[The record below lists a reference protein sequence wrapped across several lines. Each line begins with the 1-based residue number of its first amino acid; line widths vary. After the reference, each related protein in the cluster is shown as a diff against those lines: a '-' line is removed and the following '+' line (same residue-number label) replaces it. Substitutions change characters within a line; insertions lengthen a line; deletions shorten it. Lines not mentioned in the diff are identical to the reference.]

1 MSGGPYK
8 PPRQPAAITPPEEGL
23 QPPWLMS
30 FADFVSCLLACFV
43 LLFSMV
49 SLDQDKFQKII
60 GSIPG
65 HANLDLQ
72 APQPVERGMTPESA
86 DPARSPNYLLTL
98 LKASF
103 AKDPKLADLGLT
115 GNHDRVVVSLPVN
128 SLIAELGEGG
138 GTKKD
143 GLLFALGGALRAFPN
158 EIMVQGQ
165 GVAASDAD
173 RWGKLFLLTQLS
185 ATAIEQAGVAGPI
198 PVRTELDPG
207 DATAMQVNVIITAR
221 AADTAD

>member
-1 MSGGPYK
+1 VT
-8 PPRQPAAITPPEEGL
+8 PASRPTQLSPIVPPEEGL

-49 SLDQDKFQKII
+49 SIDKEKFQKIV

-65 HANLDLQ
+65 HERLDLQ

-86 DPARSPNYLLTL
+86 EDGRSPNYLLSL

-103 AKDPKLADLGLT
+103 AKDPKLADLGLR
-115 GNHDRVVVSLPVN
+115 GDHDHVIVTLPTS

-138 GTKKD
+138 GGNK
-143 GLLFALGGALRAFPN
+143 GGMLFALGGALRNLPN
-158 EIMVQGQ
+158 EMRVQGT
-165 GVAASDAD
+165 GVAASDAE
-173 RWGKLFLLTQLS
+173 RWGKLFLLTQMS
-185 ATAIEQAGVAGPI
+185 AAALEQAGVAGPI
-198 PVRTELDPG
+198 PVRTELAPG
-207 DATAMQVNVIITAR
+207 DAGAMQVNVIITAR
-221 AADTAD
+221 AAP

>member
-1 MSGGPYK
+1 VNSLK
-8 PPRQPAAITPPEEGL
+8 PNQPKAITPPEEGL

-49 SLDQDKFQKII
+49 SLDKDKFQKLI

-65 HANLDLQ
+65 HANLDFQ
-72 APQPVERGMTPESA
+72 APQPVERGMIAESA

-103 AKDPKLADLGLT
+103 AKDPKLADLGLS
-115 GNHDRVVVSLPVN
+115 GNHDRVIVSLPVN
-128 SLIAELGEGG
+128 SLIAELGDGG
-138 GTKKD
+138 GTRKD
-143 GLLFALGGALRAFPN
+143 GVLFALAGALRAFPN
-158 EIMVQGQ
+158 EILVQGR
-165 GVAASDAD
+165 GVKAGDAD

-185 ATAIEQAGVAGPI
+185 AAAIEQAGVPGPI
-198 PVRTELDPG
+198 PVRTELAPG

-221 AADTAD
+221 AADTTD

>member
-1 MSGGPYK
+1 MSVAPFK
-8 PPRQPAAITPPEEGL
+8 PLQPKTITPPEEGL

-49 SLDQDKFQKII
+49 SLDKDKFQKII

-65 HANLDLQ
+65 RANLDLQ

-86 DPARSPNYLLTL
+86 EPARSPNYLLSL

-103 AKDPKLADLGLT
+103 AKDPKLANLGLS
-115 GNHDRVVVSLPVN
+115 GDHDRVIVSLPVN
-128 SLIAELGEGG
+128 SLIAELGDGG
-138 GTKKD
+138 GTRKD

-165 GVAASDAD
+165 GVSASDAD

-185 ATAIEQAGVAGPI
+185 AAAIEQAGVAGPI
-198 PVRTELDPG
+198 PARTELAPG

>member
-1 MSGGPYK
+1 MNPSK
-8 PPRQPAAITPPEEGL
+8 PHQPKAITPPEEGL

-49 SLDQDKFQKII
+49 SLDKDKFQKII

-65 HANLDLQ
+65 RANLDLQ
-72 APQPVERGMTPESA
+72 APQPVERGMIPESA
-86 DPARSPNYLLTL
+86 EPARSPNYLLTL

-103 AKDPKLADLGLT
+103 AKDPKLANLGLA
-115 GNHDRVVVSLPVN
+115 GDGDRVMVSLPVN
-128 SLIAELGEGG
+128 SLLAELTEGG

-143 GLLFALGGALRAFPN
+143 GVLFALGGALRAFPN
-158 EIMVQGQ
+158 EIKVQGR

-185 ATAIEQAGVAGPI
+185 ATAIEQAGVEGPI
-198 PVRTELDPG
+198 PAHTE
-207 DATAMQVNVIITAR
+207 
-221 AADTAD
+221 

>member
-1 MSGGPYK
+1 MSSGPYK

-49 SLDQDKFQKII
+49 SLDKDKFQKII

-65 HANLDLQ
+65 RANLDLQ
-72 APQPVERGMTPESA
+72 APQLVERGMTPESA
-86 DPARSPNYLLTL
+86 EPARSPNYLLTL
-98 LKASF
+98 LKGSF
-103 AKDPKLADLGLT
+103 AKDPKLANLGLT
-115 GNHDRVVVSLPVN
+115 GNHDRVIVSLPVN
-128 SLIAELGEGG
+128 RLIAELGEGG
-138 GTKKD
+138 GSKKD

-158 EIMVQGQ
+158 EIMVQGR
-165 GVAASDAD
+165 GVAASDVD

>member
-1 MSGGPYK
+1 MNALK
-8 PPRQPAAITPPEEGL
+8 PNQPKAITPPEEGL

-49 SLDQDKFQKII
+49 SLDKEKFRQII

-65 HANLDLQ
+65 RASLDLQ
-72 APQPVERGMTPESA
+72 APQPVERGMTPEISE
-86 DPARSPNYLLTL
+86 PARSPNYLLTL

-103 AKDPKLADLGLT
+103 AKDPKLARLGLA
-115 GNHDRVVVSLPVN
+115 GDGDRVIVSLPV
-128 SLIAELGEGG
+128 SGLIAELGNGG
-138 GTKKD
+138 GAKKD

-165 GVAASDAD
+165 GIAAGDAD

-198 PVRTELDPG
+198 PARTELDPG
-207 DATAMQVNVIITAR
+207 GGNAMQVNVIITAR
-221 AADTAD
+221 AADSAD

>member
-1 MSGGPYK
+1 MNALK
-8 PPRQPAAITPPEEGL
+8 PHQPKATTPPEEGL

-49 SLDQDKFQKII
+49 SLDKDKFEKII

-65 HANLDLQ
+65 RANLDLQ
-72 APQPVERGMTPESA
+72 APQPVERGMTAESSE
-86 DPARSPNYLLTL
+86 PARSPNYLLTL

-103 AKDPKLADLGLT
+103 AKDPKLASLGLS
-115 GNHDRVVVSLPVN
+115 GDPDRVIVTLPVDK
-128 SLIAELGEGG
+128 LIAELGDGG

-158 EIMVQGQ
+158 EIMVQGR

-173 RWGKLFLLTQLS
+173 RWGKVFLLTQLS
-185 ATAIEQAGVAGPI
+185 AAAIEQAGVAGPI

-207 DATAMQVNVIITAR
+207 DATAMQVNVVITAR
-221 AADTAD
+221 AANTAD

>member
-49 SLDQDKFQKII
+49 SLDKDKFQKII

-65 HANLDLQ
+65 RANLDLQ

-86 DPARSPNYLLTL
+86 EPARSPNYLLTL

-103 AKDPKLADLGLT
+103 AKDPKLANLGLA
-115 GNHDRVVVSLPVN
+115 GNHDCVVVSLPVN

-138 GTKKD
+138 GAKKD

-158 EIMVQGQ
+158 EIMVQGR

-207 DATAMQVNVIITAR
+207 DAVAMQVNVIITAR
-221 AADTAD
+221 AADTAE

>member
-1 MSGGPYK
+1 VTPASHK
-8 PPRQPAAITPPEEGL
+8 PTQPTPIVPPEEGQ

-49 SLDQDKFQKII
+49 SIDKEKFQKII

-65 HANLDLQ
+65 HERLDLQ

-86 DPARSPNYLLTL
+86 DDGRSPNYLLSL

-103 AKDPKLADLGLT
+103 AKDPKLADLGLR
-115 GNHDRVVVSLPVN
+115 GDHDHVIVTLPTT

-138 GTKKD
+138 GAKKD
-143 GLLFALGGALRAFPN
+143 GMLFALGGALRSFPN
-158 EIMVQGQ
+158 EIRVQGT
-165 GVAASDAD
+165 GVAAGDEE
-173 RWGKLFLLTQLS
+173 RWGKLFLLTQMS
-185 ATAIEQAGVAGPI
+185 AAALEQAGVAGPI
-198 PVRTELDPG
+198 PSRTELSPG
-207 DATAMQVNVIITAR
+207 DASAMQVNVVITAR
-221 AADTAD
+221 AAP

>member
-1 MSGGPYK
+1 MSSFK
-8 PPRQPAAITPPEEGL
+8 PTQPKAVTPPEEGL

-49 SLDQDKFQKII
+49 SLDKEKFQKII

-65 HANLDLQ
+65 RAHLDLQ
-72 APQPVERGMTPESA
+72 APQPVDRGMISESSE
-86 DPARSPNYLLTL
+86 PARSPNYLLTL

-103 AKDPKLADLGLT
+103 AKDPKLADLGLA
-115 GNHDRVVVSLPVN
+115 GDGDRVVVGLPVN
-128 SLIAELGEGG
+128 ALIAELGDGG
-138 GTKKD
+138 GAKKD

-158 EIMVQGQ
+158 EIMVQGG
-165 GVAASDAD
+165 GVPASDKD

-198 PVRTELDPG
+198 PVLTELDPG
-207 DATAMQVNVIITAR
+207 DAAAMQVNVVITAR
-221 AADTAD
+221 AAETAD

>member
-1 MSGGPYK
+1 MIPGQHRPDQ
-8 PPRQPAAITPPEEGL
+8 PPVITPPEEGL

-49 SLDQDKFQKII
+49 SLARDKFQKIM

-65 HANLDLQ
+65 RAHLDLQ

-86 DPARSPNYLLTL
+86 EPARSPNYLLTL
-98 LKASF
+98 LKGSF
-103 AKDPKLADLGLT
+103 AKDPKLANLGLR
-115 GNHDRVVVSLPVN
+115 GDHDYVIVTLPTN
-128 SLIAELGEGG
+128 ILITELGEGG
-138 GTKKD
+138 GAKKD
-143 GLLFALGGALRAFPN
+143 GVLFALGGALRSFPN

-165 GVAASDAD
+165 GVAASDVD

-185 ATAIEQAGVAGPI
+185 AAAIEQAGVAGPI
-198 PVRTELDPG
+198 PARTELSPG
-207 DATAMQVNVIITAR
+207 NATAMQVNVVITAR
-221 AADTAD
+221 

>member
-1 MSGGPYK
+1 MSSGRYK

-49 SLDQDKFQKII
+49 SLDKDKFQKII

-65 HANLDLQ
+65 RANLDLQ

-86 DPARSPNYLLTL
+86 EPARSPNYLLTL

-103 AKDPKLADLGLT
+103 AKDPKLANLGLT

-128 SLIAELGEGG
+128 SLIAELGDGG
-138 GTKKD
+138 GTRKD

-158 EIMVQGQ
+158 EIMVQGR

-173 RWGKLFLLTQLS
+173 RWGKLFLLTQWS
-185 ATAIEQAGVAGPI
+185 AAAIEQAGVAGPI

>member
-1 MSGGPYK
+1 MSVAPFK
-8 PPRQPAAITPPEEGL
+8 PLQPKAITPPEEGL

-49 SLDQDKFQKII
+49 SLDKEKFQKII

-65 HANLDLQ
+65 RANLDLQ

-103 AKDPKLADLGLT
+103 AKDPKLADLGLA
-115 GNHDRVVVSLPVN
+115 GDGDRVIVSLPVN
-128 SLIAELGEGG
+128 SLISELGNGG

-207 DATAMQVNVIITAR
+207 DATAVQVNVIITAR

>member
-1 MSGGPYK
+1 MSVPPAK
-8 PPRQPAAITPPEEGL
+8 PHQPAAITPPEEGL

-49 SLDQDKFQKII
+49 SLDKDKFQKII

-65 HANLDLQ
+65 RAHLDLQ
-72 APQPVERGMTPESA
+72 APQPVDRGMISETLE
-86 DPARSPNYLLTL
+86 PARSPNYLLTL

-103 AKDPKLADLGLT
+103 AKDPKLATLGLT
-115 GNHDRVVVSLPVN
+115 GDGDRVIVSLPVN

-138 GTKKD
+138 GAKKD
-143 GLLFALGGALRAFPN
+143 GLLFALGGALRSFPN
-158 EIMVQGQ
+158 EIMIQGR
-165 GVAASDAD
+165 GVAAADGD
-173 RWGKLFLLTQLS
+173 RWGKLFLLTQL
-185 ATAIEQAGVAGPI
+185 AAAAVEQAGVAGPI
-198 PVRTELDPG
+198 PSRTELDPG

-221 AADTAD
+221 AADTAN

>member
-1 MSGGPYK
+1 MSVAPFK
-8 PPRQPAAITPPEEGL
+8 PLQPKAITPPEEGL

-49 SLDQDKFQKII
+49 SLDKEKFQKII

-65 HANLDLQ
+65 RANLDLQ
-72 APQPVERGMTPESA
+72 APQPVERGMTPESSE
-86 DPARSPNYLLTL
+86 PARSPNYLLTL

-103 AKDPKLADLGLT
+103 AKDPKLANLGLT
-115 GNHDRVVVSLPVN
+115 GDGDRVIVNLPVN
-128 SLIAELGEGG
+128 SLISELGDGG

-165 GVAASDAD
+165 GVTASDAE

-207 DATAMQVNVIITAR
+207 DAAAMQVNVIITAR

>member
-1 MSGGPYK
+1 MTGGPFK
-8 PPRQPAAITPPEEGL
+8 PLQPKAITPPEEGL

-49 SLDQDKFQKII
+49 SLDKEKFQKII

-65 HANLDLQ
+65 RANLDLQ
-72 APQPVERGMTPESA
+72 APQPVERGMISESSE
-86 DPARSPNYLLTL
+86 PARSPNYLHTL

-103 AKDPKLADLGLT
+103 AKDAKLANLGLT
-115 GNHDRVVVSLPVN
+115 GDGDRVIVSLPLN
-128 SLIAELGEGG
+128 SLIAELGDGG
-138 GTKKD
+138 GTNKD

-158 EIMVQGQ
+158 EIVVQGQ

-185 ATAIEQAGVAGPI
+185 ATAIEQAGVTGPI
-198 PVRTELDPG
+198 PARTELDPG
-207 DATAMQVNVIITAR
+207 DATAMQVNVVITAR

>member
-49 SLDQDKFQKII
+49 SLDKDKLQKII

-65 HANLDLQ
+65 RANLDLQ
-72 APQPVERGMTPESA
+72 APQPVDRGMTPESA
-86 DPARSPNYLLTL
+86 EPARSPNYLLTL

-103 AKDPKLADLGLT
+103 AKDPKLANLGLT

-128 SLIAELGEGG
+128 SLIAELGDGG

-158 EIMVQGQ
+158 EIMVQGR

-207 DATAMQVNVIITAR
+207 DATAMQINVIITAR

>member
-1 MSGGPYK
+1 MSAFK
-8 PPRQPAAITPPEEGL
+8 PPKAVTPPEEGL

-49 SLDQDKFQKII
+49 SLDKEKFQKII

-65 HANLDLQ
+65 RAHLDLQ
-72 APQPVERGMTPESA
+72 APQPVDRGMISESSE
-86 DPARSPNYLLTL
+86 PARSPNYLLTL

-103 AKDPKLADLGLT
+103 AKDPKLADLGLS
-115 GNHDRVVVSLPVN
+115 GDGDRVTVSLPVN
-128 SLIAELGEGG
+128 DLIAELGERG

-158 EIMVQGQ
+158 EITVQGG
-165 GVAASDAD
+165 GVPAGDKD

-198 PVRTELDPG
+198 PAATDLDPG
-207 DATAMQVNVIITAR
+207 NASAMQVNVVITAR
-221 AADTAD
+221 AADNAD

>member
-1 MSGGPYK
+1 MSGGSYK

-65 HANLDLQ
+65 RANLDLQ

-86 DPARSPNYLLTL
+86 EPARSPNYLLTL

-103 AKDPKLADLGLT
+103 AKDPKLANLGLT
-115 GNHDRVVVSLPVN
+115 GNHDRVIVSLPVN
-128 SLIAELGEGG
+128 SLIAELGDGG